1 MRCSLPRPKWR
12 TTGRVWVTHR
22 RTLLGWIT
30 RTVSSAA
37 TQIGVGPKRPA
48 RSLRGSGPSPAL
60 TSGRPPVLQLARCA
74 EISFKCPIGHQ
85 NVTCDAVL
93 FG

>member
-1 MRCSLPRPKWR
+1 VRCSQLRPKWR

-37 TQIGVGPKRPA
+37 TQIGVGPKCPA
-48 RSLRGSGPSPAL
+48 RSSAAGLLGGILIQMSNWTSRG
-60 TSGRPPVLQLARCA
+60 QL
-74 EISFKCPIGHQ
+74 EWELDIKCPHPAG
-85 NVTCDAVL
+85 
-93 FG
+93 